1 MRRSVT
7 MKDIAEKL
15 DVSTVTVSKALN
27 DKEGVSDELKERI
40 KQMADEMGYRIN
52 SLAKSMKEGLSY
64 NIGVIIA
71 ERYTGYDSFY
81 LRFYQQMTT
90 VLEGHNYYGI
100 LHVLSAEDENGL
112 KQPKVYMDR
121 KVDGLII
128 LGQVNKPYIELL
140 QNIDIPIVFLDFYDE
155 HENIDTITT
164 DNFYSSYELT
174 NYVIANGHKKIA
186 FIGNIY
192 ATSSIQDRML
202 GYFRSLLEHKLRL
215 RLDYIVS
222 DRDDEGHFIDLEL
235 PSDMPTAFVCN
246 CDQVAYNLIKL
257 LKQKGY
263 NVPDDISVVG
273 FDNDIYGTISE
284 PQITTVEVNIF
295 EMSKMAYQVIAKK
308 IKNPDGV
315 YGRVLIKGRII
326 YRESVKSI

>member
-1 MRRSVT
+1 MRRSIT
-7 MKDIAEKL
+7 MKDIAEKM

-40 KQMADEMGYRIN
+40 KEMADEMGYRIN
-52 SLAKSMKEGLSY
+52 TVAKSMKEGLSY

-71 ERYTGYDSFY
+71 ERFTGQDSFY

-100 LHVLSAEDENGL
+100 LHVLSAEDENEL
-112 KQPKVYMDR
+112 RQPRVYLDR

-128 LGQVNKPYIELL
+128 LGQVSKPYIELL

-155 HENIDTITT
+155 HESIDTITT

-186 FIGNIY
+186 YIGNMY

-202 GYFRSLLEHKLRL
+202 GYMRSLLEHRLPL

-222 DRDDEGHFIDLEL
+222 DRDEEGYPIGLEL
-235 PSDMPTAFVCN
+235 PEDMPTAFVCN
-246 CDQVAYNLIKL
+246 CDKVAYALIKV
-257 LKQKGY
+257 LKEKGY
-263 NVPDDISVVG
+263 DVPGDISVVG
-273 FDNDIYGTISE
+273 FDNDIYSTISD
-284 PQITTVEVNIF
+284 PQITTVEVNVY

-308 IKNPDGV
+308 IKNPDRV
-315 YGRVLIKGRII
+315 YGRVLIKGKMI

>member
-1 MRRSVT
+1 MRRSIT

-202 GYFRSLLEHKLRL
+202 GYFRSLLEHKLQL
-215 RLDYIVS
+215 RLDYIVT

-235 PSDMPTAFVCN
+235 PGDMPTAFVCN

-263 NVPDDISVVG
+263 NVPEDISVVG
-273 FDNDIYGTISE
+273 FDNDIYSTISE

-308 IKNPDGV
+308 IKNPDRV
-315 YGRVLIKGRII
+315 YGRVLIKGRMI
-326 YRESVKSI
+326 YRESVRAI